1 MASKPKYN
9 KFANRSER
17 VKTFS
22 KYPKNYPAKEDLVDA
37 GFFYTGLGDEDDC
50 VCYFCGVKILK
61 WDENDV
67 PIVEHERFRPK
78 CKVVRDSKDS
88 NKPTETPQSNQSIA
102 KNPNQMTRLPA
113 NESACNQSS
122 TLPIF
127 QNPNDINSVQTQAN
141 KYPSQAAIQGQ
152 SNYNQ
157 QTENITTPASV
168 PQQTWKL
175 GDPLPPTNASNPQI
189 TSETNSTQI
198 APHPIQTNNYP
209 SQPAIQGQ
217 SNYNQQTEN
226 ITRTPASVPQQTWKL
241 GDPLPPTN
249 ASNPQMASE
258 TNSTQ
263 IAPHP
268 IQTNNYPSQP
278 AIQGQSNYNQ
288 QTENITRTPASVPQQ
303 TWKLGDPLPPTNAS
317 NPQITSETNSTQIAP
332 HPIQTNNY
340 PSQPAIQGQSNYNQQ
355 TENITRTP
363 ASVPQQTWK
372 LGDPLPPTNASNSQ
386 ITSETNSAQIAPHPI
401 QSNNYPSQTA
411 IQGQSN
417 YNQQTENIT
426 RTPASVP
433 QQTWKLGDPLPPTNA
448 SNSQITSETN
458 SAQIAPHPIQSNNYP
473 SQTAIQGQSNY
484 NQQTEN
490 ITTPASVPQQTWKLG
505 DPLPPTNAS
514 NSQITSETNSA
525 QIAPHPI
532 QSNNYPSQ
540 TAIQGQSNY
549 NQQTENIT
557 TPVSVPQQTWKL
569 GDPLPPTNAPNP
581 QMASDTNSA
590 QIAPHPIQTNN
601 YPSQTA
607 TQGQSN
613 YNQQTENIT
622 RTPASVPQQTW
633 KLGDPLPPTNASNP
647 QITSE
652 TNSAQIAPH
661 SIQTNNY
668 PSQTA
673 TQGQS
678 NYNQQTENITR
689 TPASVPQQTWKLG
702 DPLPPTN
709 APNPQMASDTNS
721 AQIAPHP
728 IQTNNYPSQTAT
740 QGQSNYN
747 QQTENITRT
756 PASVPQQTWKL
767 GDPLPPTNASNPQIT
782 SETNSA
788 QIAPHSIQTNN
799 YPSQTA
805 TQGQSNY
812 NQQTENIT
820 RTPAS
825 VPQQTWKL
833 GDPLPPTN
841 ASNSQITSETN
852 SAQIAPHPIQSNN
865 YPSQTAIQGQ
875 SNYNQ
880 QTENIT
886 TPVSVPQQ
894 TWKLGD
900 PLPPTNAPNPQMASD
915 TNSAQIAPHPIQTNN
930 YPSQTATQ
938 GQSNYNQQT
947 ENITRTPASVPQQT
961 WKLGDPLP
969 PTNASNPQITSETNS
984 AQIAPHSIQT
994 NNYPSQT
1001 ATQGQSNYNQQT
1013 ENITRTPASVPQQT
1027 WKLGDPLPP
1036 TNAPNPQMASET
1048 NSAQIAPHPIQT
1060 NNYPSQ
1066 TATQGQSNYNQQ
1078 TENITRTPAS
1088 VPQQT
1093 WKLGDP
1099 LPPTNASNPQIT
1111 SETNSAQITPHS
1123 IQTNNYPSQTA
1134 IQGQSNYN
1142 QQTENITRTPASVP
1156 QQTWKLGD
1164 PLPPTNASN
1173 PQITS
1178 ETNSAQIAPHPIQAN
1193 NYPSQTAI
1201 QGQSRTVTNE
1211 PSIEPTSGNNQFN
1224 PGLSNNDQSTTMG
1237 NAEFV
1242 IRWCCYYM

>member
-61 WDENDV
+61 WDEKDV

-78 CKVVRDSKDS
+78 CKVVRDSKDSKDS

-141 KYPSQAAIQGQ
+141 NYPSQAAIQGQ

-175 GDPLPPTNASNPQI
+175 GDPLTPTNASNPQI

-198 APHPIQTNNYP
+198 APHPIQ
-209 SQPAIQGQ
+209 A
-217 SNYNQQTEN
+217 
-226 ITRTPASVPQQTWKL
+226 
-241 GDPLPPTN
+241 
-249 ASNPQMASE
+249 
-258 TNSTQ
+258 
-263 IAPHP
+263 
-268 IQTNNYPSQP
+268 
-278 AIQGQSNYNQ
+278 
-288 QTENITRTPASVPQQ
+288 
-303 TWKLGDPLPPTNAS
+303 
-317 NPQITSETNSTQIAP
+317 
-332 HPIQTNNY
+332 
-340 PSQPAIQGQSNYNQQ
+340 
-355 TENITRTP
+355 
-363 ASVPQQTWK
+363 
-372 LGDPLPPTNASNSQ
+372 
-386 ITSETNSAQIAPHPI
+386 
-401 QSNNYPSQTA
+401 NNYPSQTA
-411 IQGQSN
+411 I
-417 YNQQTENIT
+417 
-426 RTPASVP
+426 
-433 QQTWKLGDPLPPTNA
+433 
-448 SNSQITSETN
+448 
-458 SAQIAPHPIQSNNYP
+458 
-473 SQTAIQGQSNY
+473 
-484 NQQTEN
+484 
-490 ITTPASVPQQTWKLG
+490 
-505 DPLPPTNAS
+505 
-514 NSQITSETNSA
+514 
-525 QIAPHPI
+525 
-532 QSNNYPSQ
+532 
-540 TAIQGQSNY
+540 
-549 NQQTENIT
+549 
-557 TPVSVPQQTWKL
+557 
-569 GDPLPPTNAPNP
+569 
-581 QMASDTNSA
+581 
-590 QIAPHPIQTNN
+590 
-601 YPSQTA
+601 
-607 TQGQSN
+607 QGQSN

-668 PSQTA
+668 PSQAA

-678 NYNQQTENITR
+678 NYNQQTENIT

-709 APNPQMASDTNS
+709 ASNPQITSETNS
-721 AQIAPHP
+721 AQIAPHS
-728 IQTNNYPSQTAT
+728 IQTNNYPSQAAI
-740 QGQSNYN
+740 QGQSNNN
-747 QQTENITRT
+747 QQTENITT
-756 PASVPQQTWKL
+756 PANVPQQTWKL

-841 ASNSQITSETN
+841 ASNPQITSETN
-852 SAQIAPHPIQSNN
+852 STQIAPHPIQTNN

-886 TPVSVPQQ
+886 RTPVSVPQQ

-900 PLPPTNAPNPQMASD
+900 PLPPTNAPNPQMASETNSTQIAPHPIQTNNYPSQTAIQGQSNNNQQTENITRTPVSVPQQTWKLGD
-915 TNSAQIAPHPIQTNN
+915 PLPPTNASNPQMASETNSTQIAPHPIQTNNYPSQTATQGQSNNNQQTENITTPASVPQQTWKLGDPLPPTNASNPQITSETNSAQIAPHPIQTNN

-938 GQSNYNQQT
+938 GQSNNNQQTENITTPASVPQQTWKLGDPLPPTNASNPQITSETNSTQIAPHPIQTNNYPSQTAIQGQSNNNQQT

-984 AQIAPHSIQT
+984 AQIAPHPIQT

-1001 ATQGQSNYNQQT
+1001 ATQGQSNNNQQT
-1013 ENITRTPASVPQQT
+1013 ENITTPASVPQQT

-1036 TNAPNPQMASET
+1036 TNASNPQITSET
-1048 NSAQIAPHPIQT
+1048 NSTQIAPHPIQT

-1066 TATQGQSNYNQQ
+1066 TAIQGQSNNNQQ

-1111 SETNSAQITPHS
+1111 SETNSAQIAPHP

-1134 IQGQSNYN
+1134 MQGQPNYN